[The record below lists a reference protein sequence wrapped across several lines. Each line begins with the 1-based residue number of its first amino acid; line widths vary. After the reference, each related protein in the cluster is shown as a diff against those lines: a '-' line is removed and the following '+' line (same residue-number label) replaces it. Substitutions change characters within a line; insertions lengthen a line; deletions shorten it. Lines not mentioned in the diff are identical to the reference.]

1 MTTNSRLAVVLA
13 AAAMLAVPSHVFAK
27 KRDASGK
34 GTKASAADL
43 PAVLWREPTDIT
55 DRNLFYGPGGEA
67 DQPHGRLTFVE
78 EDLDGTNPKFVVRDQ
93 DGAKWKVK
101 LGIEAQPETAASRL
115 VWAAGYFANEDY
127 FLPEIKVENLP
138 ARLHRGRQ
146 YVSADGTARDVRLK
160 RYLKEEKKLGEWSWD
175 DGPLTGTRQL
185 NGLRVLMGL
194 INNWDL
200 KDENNSVYQ
209 EQLASGQSERI
220 YMVSDLGASFGQP
233 RVVWPTKKSRGNL
246 KEYEHSKFI
255 VRMQGNDIDLS
266 CPGHPW
272 FPLWFLAHSRY
283 EMRLELQHIGRDIPR
298 EDARWMG
305 QIMSRL
311 SHAQI
316 VDAFHA
322 AGYSPQQTEEFARAV
337 EERIAALNAL

>member
-1 MTTNSRLAVVLA
+1 MTISSQWAAVLVS
-13 AAAMLAVPSHVFAK
+13 AAMLALPSHVFAK
-27 KRDASGK
+27 KRDASEGRVK
-34 GTKASAADL
+34 PSAAEL
-43 PAVLWREPTDIT
+43 PAALWREPTDIT
-55 DRNLFYGPGGEA
+55 ARNLFYGPGGEA
-67 DQPHGRLTFVE
+67 DQPRGRFTFVE

-93 DGAKWKVK
+93 DGVKWKVK
-101 LGIEAQPETAASRL
+101 LGFEAQPETAASRL

-127 FLPEIKVENLP
+127 FLPEIKVDNLP

-146 YVSADGTARDVRLK
+146 YVSADGMARDVRLK
-160 RYLKEEKKLGEWSWD
+160 RYLKDEKKLGEWSWD
-175 DGPLTGTRQL
+175 EGPLAGTRQL

-209 EQLASGQSERI
+209 EAVGSGQPERI

-233 RVVWPTKKSRGNL
+233 RVVWPMKKSRGNL

-255 VRMQGNDIDLS
+255 VRMQDNDIDLS
-266 CPGHPW
+266 CPGNPW
-272 FPLWFLAHSRY
+272 LPLWFLGHSRY
-283 EMRLELQHIGRDIPR
+283 EMRLKLRHIGRDIPR

-316 VDAFHA
+316 ADAFRA
-322 AGYSPQQTEEFARAV
+322 AGYSPQQTEEFALAV
-337 EERIAALNAL
+337 EERITALNTL